1 MLSPKGPIRAYLLL
15 FTLLPLLL
23 LFSEEAAAADRPRIR
38 ISVENYQGHVQ
49 TEAVRR
55 FSELLRGRLGD
66 RYEIEFFHSG
76 ELYRDRDVLAAMSA
90 GNVEIAVPG
99 TWQIDRFERSVAAFL
114 LPACFG
120 RSADFFHRLADGAL
134 GAEINRRMEAS
145 LNVVVLG
152 RWLDL
157 GHAHLYFS
165 GLRVTSHQQLQNLRI
180 RVAGGLGN
188 ELRIETL
195 GALPVVIPWNDLP
208 FYLQQRRIDGL
219 LTTHETARSG
229 RLWEHGIRY
238 AFEDYQYFGQ
248 YVPLMRRT
256 FWNRLTPEDRRSIQ
270 EVWESVVEGQRR
282 SALRAQEEARLVLQR
297 EGVEVVVPEEQ
308 ELNQTRELL
317 LRNQDEMA
325 RTLGIPPNI
334 VRLLDPAR

>member
-1 MLSPKGPIRAYLLL
+1 MPRSTIRICLFLIVLPVLLG
-15 FTLLPLLL
+15 FPG
-23 LFSEEAAAADRPRIR
+23 EAVAADKPRIR
-38 ISVENYQGHVQ
+38 ISVENYPGHVQ
-49 TEAVRR
+49 TVAVRR
-55 FSELLRGRLGD
+55 FSELLEGRLGD

-76 ELYRDRDVLAAMSA
+76 QLFRDRDVLAAMSA
-90 GNVEIAVPG
+90 GNAEIAVPG

-114 LPACFG
+114 LPSCFG
-120 RSADFFHRLADGAL
+120 RSADFVHRLSDGAL

-165 GLRVTSHQQLQNLRI
+165 SSRVTSHQQLEGLRI

-208 FYLQQRRIDGL
+208 FYMQQRRIDGL
-219 LTTHETARSG
+219 LTSHETARSG

-238 AFEDYQYFGQ
+238 AFEDYQYFAQ

-256 FWNRLTPEDRRSIQ
+256 FWSRLSTEDRRVIQ
-270 EVWESVVEGQRR
+270 EVWESVVEGQRQ
-282 SALRAQEEARLVLQR
+282 SARRAQEEARLVLQR
-297 EGVEVVVPEEQ
+297 EGIEIVEPGEQ
-308 ELNQTRELL
+308 ELNETRELL
-317 LRNQDEMA
+317 LRKQDEMA
-325 RTLGIPPNI
+325 RALGIPPNV
-334 VRLLDPAR
+334 VRLLERAR